1 MSFRE
6 NQHMASLSEQEKHH
20 TTPVSTYELIQHL
33 PSYWPVWPNKK
44 TPVAGAL
51 FVSFSDTGQ
60 WRWVQIVSVEL
71 PRQVVTYEAVKSFGF
86 CCFSFSNQGD
96 NGTVEPLCFKQIID
110 LCSLSPLLSPVLITW
125 FFVKILC
132 TEITKPQNISHYFI
146 PLTICFN
153 LVPTRIWPQAEN
165 LLWAAGDE
173 SN

>member
-1 MSFRE
+1 
-6 NQHMASLSEQEKHH
+6 MASLSEQEKHH

-110 LCSLSPLLSPVLITW
+110 CALCSPFYLPFSLHDFLWRSCAPKSQSRRT
-125 FFVKILC
+125 
-132 TEITKPQNISHYFI
+132 S
-146 PLTICFN
+146 LTILF
-153 LVPTRIWPQAEN
+153 
-165 LLWAAGDE
+165 LWLFALI
-173 SN
+173 